1 MENRVF
7 HVIVIVLYTKSIRR
21 YLMKYKFNYVV
32 TPLLLAVSL
41 AVNADYKTTGF
52 SDEEY
57 QKVAEASGD
66 YRNCLN
72 DSAMGQ
78 IEQQNDIRII
88 ADYAMKACAPVLEN
102 LYNYLASANYDPE
115 AIKPLLGSISN
126 RAANK
131 ILSNLM
137 RYKAI
142 QKP

>member
-1 MENRVF
+1 
-7 HVIVIVLYTKSIRR
+7 
-21 YLMKYKFNYVV
+21 MKYKFNYVV
-32 TPLLLAVSL
+32 TPLLLVVSL